1 MSEEIFDVAI
11 IGGGINGCGIARD
24 AAGRGLKVYLC
35 EKGDLAS
42 GTSSASTK
50 LIHGGLRYLEHYEF
64 RLVREAL
71 MEREALW
78 AIAPHL
84 VRPLRFI
91 LPYHKGLRPAW
102 LLRLGLFFYDHIG
115 GRHRLPATKTVRLD
129 VGEFGAPLRAGEF
142 SSGFEFSDCWV
153 DDARLVTLNACD
165 AAEHGAVIETRTEAV
180 SGHREGSIWLLK
192 VATRD
197 GLLRAIRSKSLVN
210 AAGPW
215 VTKVLETIGHSG
227 SNAKVRLVQGSHI
240 VIPRLFDHD
249 RCYLLQNADGRIVFV
264 IPYESDFSLI
274 GTTDRDFEGNLSAVA
289 ASPDEIAYL
298 CATVGEYF
306 HKPLRPS
313 DVVWTYSGVRPLYDD
328 GADDAQA
335 ATRDN
340 VLEIDAPKAQA
351 PLLSIF
357 GGKITTYR
365 RLAEAALTRLSPYFP
380 GLETRAGWTARAPL
394 PGGEIPVEGIEGLKA
409 DLGRQYPFLSATH
422 ACRLARSYGR
432 RTRRVLGSA
441 ASLDDLGRQFGA
453 DLTEAEVRYLMDHEW
468 AINAEDVV
476 WRRSKLGLR
485 MSCAEIDE
493 LEVFMRRAAGLVTRH
508 AASAA
513 RAATATLRAR

>member
-1 MSEEIFDVAI
+1 MSEEIFDLAI
-11 IGGGINGCGIARD
+11 IGGGINGCGVARD

-35 EKGDLAS
+35 EKDDLAS

-91 LPYHKGLRPAW
+91 LPHHKGLRPAW
-102 LLRLGLFFYDHIG
+102 LLRLGLFLYDHIG
-115 GRHRLPATKTVRLD
+115 GRHRLPAATTIRLD
-129 VGEFGAPLRAGEF
+129 AGELGAPLRAGEF

-153 DDARLVTLNACD
+153 DDARLVALNALD
-165 AAEHGAVIETRTEAV
+165 AAERGAVIETRTEAV
-180 SGHREGSIWLLK
+180 SGHREGASWRLD
-192 VATRD
+192 VVTQGGAS
-197 GLLRAIRSKSLVN
+197 RAIRSKSLVN
-210 AAGPW
+210 ASGPW
-215 VTKVLETIGHSG
+215 VTKVLQTIGHSG

-240 VIPRLFDHD
+240 VVGRLFDHD

-264 IPYESDFSLI
+264 IPYESDFTLI
-274 GTTDRDFEGNLSAVA
+274 GTTDRDFDGNLSAVA

-298 CATVGEYF
+298 CAAVGEYF
-306 HKPLRPS
+306 QKPVSPS

-335 ATRDN
+335 ATRDY
-340 VLEIDAPKAQA
+340 VLELDAPDAQA
-351 PLLSIF
+351 PLLSVF

-365 RLAEAALTRLSPYFP
+365 RLAEAALTRLSPCFP
-380 GLETRAGWTARAPL
+380 GLEARAGWKERAHL
-394 PGGEIPVEGIEGLKA
+394 PGGEIAVDGIEGLKA
-409 DLGRQYPFLSATH
+409 DFRRNYPFLSAAH
-422 ACRLARSYGR
+422 AGRLARSYGR
-432 RTRRVLGSA
+432 RTQRLLGSA
-441 ASLDDLGRQFGA
+441 SSLDDLGRQFGA
-453 DLTEAEVRYLMDHEW
+453 DLTEAEVRYLMDYEW
-468 AINAEDVV
+468 AINAKDVV

-485 MSCAEIDE
+485 MNSAQIDE
-493 LEVFMRRAAGLVTRH
+493 LDEFMRRANGP
-508 AASAA
+508 AASEALT
-513 RAATATLRAR
+513 AATSMRNR